1 MEDFNRNPSDEEP
14 SLTAKSLDKSST
26 LESPAALGRNA
37 TGPNTTGPN
46 TAGPN
51 VTGLNVVGPV
61 SDAPAIGEI
70 LGDQAVGTTSSTAEM
85 CSFVDQHY
93 DRIFAYCYRLSG
105 RRSDAEDLCQQV
117 FVAAVKHLGQIRSLE
132 SAQAW
137 LATTARRMYWQS
149 LRESTRQNTL
159 YHPTLN
165 EPESPNEACEKR
177 LEREDWVHQSLTQL
191 TPVARIIVVM
201 FYFEE
206 KSYQQI
212 AQELD
217 IPIGTVMSRL
227 SRSKE
232 LLREALLKTAEPVV
246 TVKAT
251 L

>member
-14 SLTAKSLDKSST
+14 SLTAKSPDKTST
-26 LESPAALGRNA
+26 LESPAAGPSVGLNKDV
-37 TGPNTTGPN
+37 GPNKTGEIL
-46 TAGPN
+46 AG
-51 VTGLNVVGPV
+51 
-61 SDAPAIGEI
+61 SASFSPAIGETW
-70 LGDQAVGTTSSTAEM
+70 GDRAVGTTTSTTAEM
-85 CSFVDQHY
+85 CSFVEQHY
-93 DRIFAYCYRLSG
+93 DRTFAYCYRLSG

-132 SAQAW
+132 SSQAW

-159 YHPTLN
+159 FHPTLN
-165 EPESPNEACEKR
+165 EPESPNESCEKQ

-232 LLREALLKTAEPVV
+232 LLRAALLKMA
-246 TVKAT
+246 
-251 L
+251 